1 MTIFH
6 DILGHENVKRGLQ
19 HAMRTGRLHHALLL
33 TGPAGIGKAM
43 VGRAFIQAMMC
54 EKSTLNAPVRCGIC
68 SSCLRIM
75 NKNHPDVIEIEESAA
90 TIKIDTIREIQRG
103 LVSAPFESAR
113 RFVMI
118 HDVHKM
124 QDAAA
129 NCLLKTLEE
138 PDAYTTFLLVTS
150 QEQRLLS
157 TIISRCQV
165 VRFAA
170 FSLDEVAQFLIQH
183 EVPKEMAG
191 QIAALSGGSLGAAI
205 DLSNGEYKTEVL
217 GTFEEMI
224 GTSSVMDAFAVAAS
238 LKGKKAMAEHLLT
251 LLSMYVRDMMVLK
264 ADPKSPV
271 ILEHYRE
278 HILQRVDKVSDKHLN
293 RAANTIQEVHE
304 SFLGNVNELVAW
316 ERLLVMMY
324 GVLF

>member
-6 DILGHENVKRGLQ
+6 DILGHENVKHGLQ

-33 TGPAGIGKAM
+33 TGPSGIGKAM

-54 EKSTLNAPVRCGIC
+54 EKSSLEMPVRCGEC
-68 SSCLRIM
+68 SACKRIA
-75 NKNHPDVIEIEESAA
+75 NKNHPDVLEIEESTA
-90 TIKIDTIREIQRG
+90 TIKIETIRDIQRR
-103 LVSAPFESAR
+103 LVSAPFESTR

-138 PDAYTTFLLVTS
+138 PDPYTTFLLVTS

-170 FSLDEVAQFLIQH
+170 FGLDDVTRFLIQH
-183 EVPKEMAG
+183 EVPADMAG
-191 QIAALSGGSLGAAI
+191 QIAALSGGSLGAAL
-205 DLSNGEYKTEVL
+205 DLSNGDYKTEVL
-217 GTFEEMI
+217 GTFEEML
-224 GTSSVMDAFAVAAS
+224 GTSSMMDAFSVAS
-238 LKGKKAMAEHLLT
+238 NLKGKKAMSEHLLT

-264 ADPKSPV
+264 AAPDAPI
-271 ILEHYRE
+271 ILEHYRQRM
-278 HILQRVDKVSDKHLN
+278 LQRIDNVSDKNLI
-293 RAANTIQEVHE
+293 RAANTIQEIHE